1 MIEIEI
7 YSRRKSI
14 IDVRIA
20 KIYNEIKDY
29 EQSLQYG
36 FLDVKERRGVEGA
49 LRLRKS
55 DLQTEAREKAE
66 KIAQLKEDSLI
77 TIEDEIISLNYISI
91 L

>member
-1 MIEIEI
+1 M
-7 YSRRKSI
+7 
-14 IDVRIA
+14 
-20 KIYNEIKDY
+20 
-29 EQSLQYG
+29 
-36 FLDVKERRGVEGA
+36 EGA

>member
-1 MIEIEI
+1 MPAWKRNWRNRI
-7 YSRRKSI
+7 RK
-14 IDVRIA
+14 
-20 KIYNEIKDY
+20 KDRGTAR
-29 EQSLQYG
+29 SLSFQYG
-36 FLDVKERRGVEGA
+36 FLDAKERRGVEGA